1 MSAID
6 LEVLDS
12 KEWSKPCDLV
22 EQCSQFGIN
31 KDEFESRLVTIC
43 SDARAKSEL
52 LKSLTGIK
60 FKTSSSGATIY
71 NVHFNTEI
79 LLRRTDDDR
88 HLNASIVLNTGPIS
102 KEFKDKLSAFKISLT
117 GKELG
122 PKGFSYIYNQAAA
135 FMEQSRKDSQQY
147 PHSNFEWLAIGDLYS
162 PHVLK
167 IEISGRRLPNLSIF
181 DFDLG
186 IHNHLHAYIFP
197 KDLDIKSTLS
207 YRYLTNPCAIL
218 LMVVE
223 GQKDSEIEEVS
234 NMALQV
240 DPGRTRTIGAIKGR
254 VGIGNISGLSNF
266 QRTEISSYRV
276 RRSHHAWFVVR
287 NRTTKEIE
295 EGTTIQEGYALE
307 RDYFNSSL
315 WSHLNPD
322 NLGVENLKAFIGRL
336 MFEQVRKRISRTLL
350 WNGSLDLVHKLRR
363 RPKIPPDI
371 DTVFS
376 LRLND
381 WKVFLEDKLRQPISF
396 WPLSQPQRRC
406 KDGSSRL
413 WFDCHHGK
421 ELSIDIPNSLLP
433 LLEILSKQDKIK
445 RTPLILETEENATNK
460 SSQLRRNEAIARGY
474 SSGFSGFGQTE
485 INSGSFMQK
494 RGQASQL
501 GSAGD
506 PSSSTVTN
514 NTSKPDDTRTVG
526 SGSRGSGTGNSPTGA
541 ANRNMTLHGQGQNQA
556 TSINTNI
563 LPGQFDIFFVV
574 HCTDN
579 RAAMKVIRMLG
590 IHRDSDLFQSIR
602 ENYNLIRGWRRFFS
616 FTTICDIQWVR
627 FKRYST
633 KPVSKSDGL
642 CDNIFESLPDRADR
656 DYQIDTREPPKP
668 MIRPI
673 SRQHIMELYETPKDS
688 ENCNECLRTAMPKWV
703 GSNAD
708 TKLKESAWG
717 IYSVEGFALFK
728 ILIWAFIV
736 NLVPIVFFVPWW
748 LKTHPGDLQ
757 NAFVPN
763 AVVSMF
769 YYGTVSICISI
780 RVGTLRS

>member
-12 KEWSKPCDLV
+12 KEWNGPCDLV

-31 KDEFESRLVTIC
+31 KDEFESRLVIIC

-52 LKSLTGIK
+52 LKSLTGLK
-60 FKTSSSGATIY
+60 FMMTSSRVTIY

-88 HLNASIVLNTGPIS
+88 HLNASIVPNTGPIS
-102 KEFKDKLSAFKISLT
+102 KEFKDKLSTFKISLT

-122 PKGFSYIYNQAAA
+122 PKGFSDIYNQAAV

-147 PHSNFEWLAIGDLYS
+147 PHSMFEWLAIGDLYS

-181 DFDLG
+181 DFDPG
-186 IHNHLHAYIFP
+186 IHNYLHTCIFP
-197 KDLDIKSTLS
+197 KDLDVKSTLS
-207 YRYLTNPCAIL
+207 YRYLTNPHAIL
-218 LMVVE
+218 LMIVE

-234 NMALQV
+234 NTALEV
-240 DPGRTRTIGAIKGR
+240 DPERTRTIGAIKGR
-254 VGIGNISGLSNF
+254 VGLGNISGLSNF

-276 RRSHHAWFVVR
+276 RRSHHGWFVVR
-287 NRTTKEIE
+287 NRTTEETE
-295 EGTTIQEGYALE
+295 EGATIQEGYALE

-336 MFEQVRKRISRTLL
+336 MFEQVRRRISRTLL

-363 RPKIPPDI
+363 RPKGPPDI
-371 DTVFS
+371 DTVFPFH
-376 LRLND
+376 LND

-406 KDGSSRL
+406 KDGFSRL
-413 WFDCHHGK
+413 WFDC
-421 ELSIDIPNSLLP
+421 
-433 LLEILSKQDKIK
+433 DKIK
-445 RTPLILETEENATNK
+445 RTPLILETEENATNN
-460 SSQLRRNEAIARGY
+460 STQLRGNETSGY
-474 SSGFSGFGQTE
+474 SSGFSGFGRTE
-485 INSGSFMQK
+485 AGSCPSMQK

-506 PSSSTVTN
+506 PSPSIVTN
-514 NTSKPDDTRTVG
+514 NANKLDNTRTVG
-526 SGSRGSGTGNSPTGA
+526 LGSRGNGTGNSPIGVTNSNVA
-541 ANRNMTLHGQGQNQA
+541 LQGQGQNQA
-556 TSINTNI
+556 ASINPNI
-563 LPGQFDIFFVV
+563 LLSQFDIFFVV

-579 RAAMKVIRMLG
+579 RAVMKIIRMLG

-602 ENYNLIRGWRRFFS
+602 ENYNLIRGWRRLFS

-633 KPVSKSDGL
+633 KPISKSDGL

-673 SRQHIMELYETPKDS
+673 SRQHIMELYEAPKDS

-736 NLVPIVFFVPWW
+736 NLVPIIFFVPWW

>member
-12 KEWSKPCDLV
+12 KEWNGPCDLV
-22 EQCSQFGIN
+22 EQCIQFGI
-31 KDEFESRLVTIC
+31 DRHEFESRLVIIY

-79 LLRRTDDDR
+79 LLRRADDDQ
-88 HLNASIVLNTGPIS
+88 HLNALIVPNTGPIS
-102 KEFKDKLSAFKISLT
+102 KEFKEKLSAFKISLT
-117 GKELG
+117 EKELG
-122 PKGFSYIYNQAAA
+122 PKGFEDIYNQAAA

-147 PHSNFEWLAIGDLYS
+147 PHSILEWLAIDGLYS

-181 DFDLG
+181 DFNLG
-186 IHNHLHAYIFP
+186 IHSYLHTYIFP
-197 KDLDIKSTLS
+197 KDLDIKLTLS
-207 YRYLTNPCAIL
+207 YKYLTNPRAIL

-234 NMALQV
+234 NTALQA

-254 VGIGNISGLSNF
+254 VGLGNISGLRNF

-276 RRSHHAWFVVR
+276 RRSHHGWFVVR
-287 NRTTKEIE
+287 NRTTEEIE
-295 EGTTIQEGYALE
+295 ERATIRESYVLE
-307 RDYFNSSL
+307 SEYFHSSL

-336 MFEQVRKRISRTLL
+336 MFEQ
-350 WNGSLDLVHKLRR
+350 
-363 RPKIPPDI
+363 
-371 DTVFS
+371 
-376 LRLND
+376 
-381 WKVFLEDKLRQPISF
+381 
-396 WPLSQPQRRC
+396 
-406 KDGSSRL
+406 
-413 WFDCHHGK
+413 HHRK

-460 SSQLRRNEAIARGY
+460 STQLRGNETRGY

-485 INSGSFMQK
+485 TGSGPSMQK
-494 RGQASQL
+494 RGEASHL

-514 NTSKPDDTRTVG
+514 NKNKPDSTRTMG
-526 SGSRGSGTGNSPTGA
+526 LGSRGNGTGNSPTGVT
-541 ANRNMTLHGQGQNQA
+541 NSNMTLQGQGHNQA
-556 TSINTNI
+556 TSANTNI

-579 RAAMKVIRMLG
+579 RAVMKVIRMLV
-590 IHRDSDLFQSIR
+590 IHRDSDLFQSLR

-656 DYQIDTREPPKP
+656 DYQIDIREPPKP

-673 SRQHIMELYETPKDS
+673 SRQHIMELYETSKDL

-736 NLVPIVFFVPWW
+736 NLVPIIFFVPWW